1 MRVKNMNILVTG
13 GLGFIGSNFI
23 RHMLNKNHCQIIN
36 LDKVTYCANFENL
49 KDVEKNANYKFVKGD
64 ICDKNIVGKL
74 VKKVDVIINF
84 AAETHVDRSITAP
97 GDFIK
102 TDVFGTYVLLE
113 AARKFNIKKYIQI
126 STDEVYGSIRK
137 GSFKETDSLNPSS
150 PYSAS
155 KASADHL
162 VSSYFDTYGLPILI
176 TRSSNNFG
184 PNQYPE
190 KLIPLFI
197 TNLLDGKKIPVY
209 GDGLNVRDW
218 VYVLDN
224 CEAVNL
230 VLDKGKTG
238 EIYNIGG
245 GNEKTN
251 IEIARALLKELGK
264 EKSFIEFVKDR
275 MGHDK
280 RYSLDC
286 SKLRGLGWKPRY
298 NFDQAIESTIGWYKE
313 NQEWWTKIKSPEY
326 LAYYKKHYY
335 ERHKMESQ
343 E

>member
-1 MRVKNMNILVTG
+1 MNILVTG

>member
-1 MRVKNMNILVTG
+1 MNILVTG

-49 KDVEKNANYKFVKGD
+49 KDAEKNANYKFVKGD